1 MGWGSFSKMIA
12 STMPRFINSVVT
24 IPQIVSKNKIL
35 KHLPGMDAVNV
46 AYDKLWKP
54 QVHKMN
60 QEFGLTGSQYEIK

>member
-35 KHLPGMDAVNV
+35 KHLPGMDSINV

-54 QVHKMN
+54 QVNKMN
-60 QEFGLTGSQYEIK
+60 QEWGLTGSQYEIK